1 MLFRVN
7 SWIVFTVGVE
17 QTIHEFTR
25 THANAD
31 SDTVDGSNR
40 KVTYSATFKDHLAHP
55 RNVGELSPADAS
67 AEETNPMCG
76 DRLRLSLSVRS
87 ERIEEVKFLAY
98 GCPPTI
104 VCGSVL
110 TELLH
115 GQEIAKALELTKADL
130 LNAVGGLPSR
140 KHHAATLAIETL
152 HAALKGIDDF

>member
-1 MLFRVN
+1 
-7 SWIVFTVGVE
+7 
-17 QTIHEFTR
+17 
-25 THANAD
+25 
-31 SDTVDGSNR
+31 
-40 KVTYSATFKDHLAHP
+40 VTYSATFKDHLAHP
-55 RNVGELSPADAS
+55 RNVGELTAADAS

-76 DRLRLSLSVRS
+76 DRLRISLSLGS
-87 ERIEEVKFLAY
+87 ERIEEARFLAY

-152 HAALKGIDDF
+152 HAALRKETTRRQRDAETR